1 MISALQSLM
10 IADTVDYEE
19 YYTGYRPDAV
29 FYSLQSFLS
38 NFSGGIASIITGVA
52 FSIVGFSGNGVKAV
66 NDALYAGASFKADS
80 LFEPYR
86 LCMFVLCTIIPSI
99 GSLLSLIPL
108 RKYSLP
114 DSKYKEILNELKR
127 RKEEI

>member
-52 FSIVGFSGNGVKAV
+52 FSIAV
-66 NDALYAGASFKADS
+66 A
-80 LFEPYR
+80 
-86 LCMFVLCTIIPSI
+86 
-99 GSLLSLIPL
+99 LLSPPNAPIAGNNA
-108 RKYSLP
+108 
-114 DSKYKEILNELKR
+114 E
-127 RKEEI
+127 

>member
-1 MISALQSLM
+1 M
-10 IADTVDYEE
+10 
-19 YYTGYRPDAV
+19 
-29 FYSLQSFLS
+29 QSFLS